1 MIQIFLLNIFSSLR
15 DEKFTVVKSTSN
27 CDGFA
32 LNDSIVHIY
41 LTDVDRTQM
50 LAMIYPPLTDDHLCT
65 SFEPMERSGGALGD
79 LNGDGLLETVDITTF
94 ITKVTSHSL
103 HNFIAHS
110 VLTRFSIDM
119 KQTEPQMVAQYE
131 NAMTSKTIDE
141 KLLGQ
146 LRKASGSTS
155 ILVRDDDVR
164 FRSQQTWN
172 AYLGRYANSHYDRR
186 YR

>member
-1 MIQIFLLNIFSSLR
+1 M
-15 DEKFTVVKSTSN
+15 
-27 CDGFA
+27 
-32 LNDSIVHIY
+32 NDSIVNIY
-41 LTDVDRTQM
+41 LTDIDRTQM

-79 LNGDGLLETVDITTF
+79 LNGDGLLDTVDITTF

-103 HNFIAHS
+103 HDFVAHS
-110 VLTRFSIDM
+110 VLTRFSIDI

-146 LRKASGSTS
+146 LRKASGSAS

-164 FRSQQTWN
+164 LHSQQTWN

-186 YR
+186 HR